1 MIDRNNAE
9 QLKVYSFNC
18 LCVNQDVDRRKKI
31 PSKERTKRSLVS
43 YQKENTP
50 MYNL

>member
-18 LCVNQDVDRRKKI
+18 LNVNQDEKKYLLRKELKD
-31 PSKERTKRSLVS
+31 L
-43 YQKENTP
+43 
-50 MYNL
+50 